1 MEGREGEGFGIH
13 IDIWS
18 LYVCFLIIHQPSEFH
33 VGSSIS
39 SRKPAG
45 AGKDYAGTFVNCT
58 SLQHIVFGEK
68 VTEVAGNAFSYTAAR
83 PNTVTRS
90 GTTAYYFLNPK
101 TKINM
106 GTSTDTQE
114 RSGLLTNT
122 PVTCNAKS
130 TSFSGTINSIDSGSQ
145 SNSSN
150 DGNTIITGN
159 VNSKQA
165 TVKWDY
171 KNIYSTDK
179 TFTITYQP
187 NDSTDAAFSA
197 SNDKETMTENITS
210 ILGNSVGV
218 AKSGTLNS
226 LDASISAGKAVFSG
240 KTKEYSVG
248 YGASQSQP
256 YPSGF
261 YVYTLYHTI
270 NMKNNATKVTL
281 TKTAASKTIP
291 AFADV
296 ALREVKDDYYAV
308 SNGSGGYELGN
319 SKGTLSDSTRT
330 LASDLSLSP
339 NITITGN
346 FSSATFKTGGKSYA
360 KNSSGGTADMTIYTR
375 TGSYADKNEVQTAG
389 YAYPETLDVNTDT
402 LDAATNG
409 GSTQVTVRDIDSASV
424 PYVADEECRKN
435 ANYSFVILWIPV
447 MESRRL
453 STGYGRNN
461 PSLYI
466 VYVSVKNLS
475 Y

>member
-1 MEGREGEGFGIH
+1 MHLNNICQCFNNQFYLLSG
-13 IDIWS
+13 S
-18 LYVCFLIIHQPSEFH
+18 LLD
-33 VGSSIS
+33 
-39 SRKPAG
+39 

-114 RSGLLTNT
+114 RSGLLTNN
-122 PVTCNAKS
+122 PVTNNLKS
-130 TSFSGTINSIDSGSQ
+130 TSFSGTINSIDSGSL
-145 SNSSN
+145 SNS
-150 DGNTIITGN
+150 GGKTIITGN

-171 KNIYSTDK
+171 TSIYSTDK

-187 NDSTDAAFSA
+187 NDSTDATLTV
-197 SNDKETMTENITS
+197 SNDKETITENITS

-240 KTKEYSVG
+240 KTDEYNSS
-248 YGASQSQP
+248 YGSSQSQP

-261 YVYTLYHTI
+261 HVFTLYHTI

-291 AFADV
+291 TFADV
-296 ALREVKDDYYAV
+296 TLREVIDDYYAV

-319 SKGTLSDSTRT
+319 SKGTLSNSTKT
-330 LASDLSLSP
+330 LVSDLSLSP
-339 NITITGN
+339 NITIAGN
-346 FSSATFKTGGKSYA
+346 FGSATFKTGGKSYA
-360 KNSSGGTADMTIYTR
+360 QNSSGGTADMTIYTR

-424 PYVADEECRKN
+424 PYVADEALLE
-435 ANYSFVILWIPV
+435 ILHETKRMAV
-447 MESRRL
+447 YATL
-453 STGYGRNN
+453 SEKLMYTA
-461 PSLYI
+461 
-466 VYVSVKNLS
+466 
-475 Y
+475 